1 MSAAETNGSADAT
14 EPAAQQTG
22 IERAS
27 GAHTGGEPHPHEIAR
42 AESEHREA
50 PRPVPGGNSS
60 QREGAVLETPVPSC
74 SDPSPLGVGT
84 GEQLVS
90 GLGHPSDRAVPG
102 SREQVGTTEQ
112 LKFSGV
118 TNQTSPDPSIS
129 TPRGFSPE
137 RSATTDRQTVA
148 TPPSA
153 QQIKQQV
160 FPWLQPRSSWAQQ
173 RISEVVSGLLDGSL
187 ERPRPT
193 VGGLWYA
200 GRVNGLAGVSGCGK
214 SWTLLQSCAIELQ
227 KGNSVVYLDM
237 EDSAIGIV
245 LRLLDMGVPADVI
258 ADPTRFV
265 YVHPDEAFRD
275 DVRTDLW
282 EILDAVQPSLV
293 VLDSTGESLAHEG
306 IDPNADDGVTQWFQR
321 VPRAI
326 AQRGPAVV
334 LIDHLPKSDSSAK
347 SPIGSQ
353 RKKAATDGV
362 LLIQTVKSGMHFSK
376 GRAGLAELTCV
387 KDRNGHFTT
396 GEKVMQ
402 LVVNPEPTRGEGGVE
417 VSLVELKGDTE
428 FAPTR
433 CMSDISTLLEGSS
446 APVSTT
452 DIRNAVKTKRDTVIE
467 ALAVLV
473 HSGYV
478 SVTSGP
484 RNAKLYELLKPYKIG
499 DPYEVP
505 DDLAGCG
512 HPWHT
517 GEKQCNPNWCHTG
530 HHGNCNELAEQGY
543 VLDADGEILENPPEL
558 DAKRDAVIAGI
569 GNRQPV
575 TDGEIAAPWGAGQ

>member
-1 MSAAETNGSADAT
+1 MSAAETN
-14 EPAAQQTG
+14 EPAAQQSDIG
-22 IERAS
+22 RAS
-27 GAHTGGEPHPHEIAR
+27 GAHTGGNPHPHEIAR
-42 AESEHREA
+42 ADSEHREA
-50 PRPVPGGNSS
+50 VRAVPSDYAS
-60 QREGAVLETPVPSC
+60 QREAAVLENPIPTC
-74 SDPSPLGVGT
+74 SELFPLGEGT
-84 GEQLVS
+84 AEQVVS

-112 LKFSGV
+112 LAFSGV

-148 TPPSA
+148 MPPTA

-160 FPWLQPRSSWAQQ
+160 FAWQQPLSSWAQQ
-173 RISEVVSGLLDGSL
+173 QISEIVSGLLDGSL
-187 ERPRPT
+187 ERPRPA

-200 GRVNGLAGVSGCGK
+200 GRVNGLAGESGCGK
-214 SWTLLQSCAIELQ
+214 SWTMLQSCAIELE
-227 KGNSVVYLDM
+227 KGEAVVYIDM

-245 LRLLDMGVPADVI
+245 QRLLDMGVPAEVI

-282 EILDAVQPSLV
+282 GILDAVQPSLV

-326 AQRGPAVV
+326 AERGPAVV

-417 VSLVELKGDTE
+417 VSLVELNSDAE

-433 CMSDISTLLEGSS
+433 CMSDISVLLEASS
-446 APVSTT
+446 TPLSTT
-452 DIRNAVKTKRDTVIE
+452 DVRKAVKTKRDTVIE

-478 SVTSGP
+478 SVTNGP
-484 RNAKLYELLKPYKIG
+484 RNAKLYALLKPYKIG

-517 GEKQCNPNWCHTG
+517 GEKQCNPKWCHTG

-543 VLDADGEILENPPEL
+543 VLDADGEILQNPPEL
-558 DAKRDAVIAGI
+558 DARRDAVLAEIVK
-569 GNRQPV
+569 RPPV
-575 TDGEIAAPWGAGQ
+575 TGNDTAAPWGTGQ

>member
-1 MSAAETNGSADAT
+1 MSAAETNDAND
-14 EPAAQQTG
+14 PAARQTG

-27 GAHTGGEPHPHEIAR
+27 GAHAGGEHPSRQIAR

-50 PRPVPGGNSS
+50 ARAVPGGNDS
-60 QREGAVLETPVPSC
+60 QREAAVLETPVPTC

-84 GEQLVS
+84 GEQVVS
-90 GLGHPSDRAVPG
+90 GLGHPFERAVPD

-112 LKFSGV
+112 LNFSGV

-129 TPRGFSPE
+129 TPRGYSPE
-137 RSATTDRQTVA
+137 RSATTGRQTVA

-153 QQIKQQV
+153 QQIRQQV
-160 FPWLQPRSSWAQQ
+160 FAWQRPLSSWAQQ
-173 RISEVVSGLLDGSL
+173 QISETVSGLLDGSL

-200 GRVNGLAGVSGCGK
+200 GRVNGLAGESGCGK
-214 SWTLLQSCAIELQ
+214 SWTMLESCAIELK
-227 KGNSVVYLDM
+227 KGESAVYIDM

-245 LRLLDMGVPADVI
+245 QRLLDMGVPADVI

-265 YVHPDEAFRD
+265 YIHPDEAFRD

-282 EILDAVQPSLV
+282 EILDRVQPTLV

-306 IDPNADDGVTQWFQR
+306 IDPNADDGVTQWFQL

-402 LVVNPEPTRGEGGVE
+402 LVVNPEPARGEGGVE
-417 VSLVELKGDTE
+417 VSLVELNSDTE

-433 CMSDISTLLEGSS
+433 CMADISTLLEGSS
-446 APVSTT
+446 APLSTS
-452 DIRNAVKTKRDTVIE
+452 DVRKAVKTKRDTVIE

-478 SVTSGP
+478 SVTNGP
-484 RNAKLYELLKPYKIG
+484 RNAKLYALLKPYKIG
-499 DPYEVP
+499 DPYDVP

-517 GEKQCNPNWCHTG
+517 GEKQCNSKWCHTG

-569 GNRQPV
+569 VNRQPV